1 MESVHLL
8 AAKLFQADAS
18 PIPVTVCLGDFTRF
32 SFAVGFHRGPST
44 QRVVTRDTD
53 PLPVQ
58 TGFDIDTETPP

>member
-44 QRVVTRDTD
+44 QRVVTRDTY
-53 PLPVQ
+53 PLPV
-58 TGFDIDTETPP
+58 